1 MSKIVQNQYDTN
13 WYDFQ
18 TLLNLFKINMI
29 RIDMILK
36 QFQNLKSK
44 HDKILYYLS
53 KQYKESL
60 VDKVTI
66 VPWIAASKSS
76 DQKILL
82 DLLLEV
88 SQTQD
93 IRATKMTIWTNNW
106 DVETNRNKLEKYGNN
121 LLLEVS

>member
-1 MSKIVQNQYDTN
+1 
-13 WYDFQ
+13 
-18 TLLNLFKINMI
+18 
-29 RIDMILK
+29 MILK

-93 IRATKMTIWTNNW
+93 IRATKMTI
-106 DVETNRNKLEKYGNN
+106 
-121 LLLEVS
+121 